1 MNGYRLY
8 IVSDVKR
15 LSRDAEAGE
24 SLVGGFVRTRAP
36 SNPNGGGVIVETPR
50 PDELLQAECP
60 TQTHPRPW
68 TLLPRNRKTKISI
81 MGLSRKILDNADPR
95 YKRALLNA
103 AAYRKVRTKEL
114 SVMHG
119 CVSSGASALLASA
132 SLALAASRF
141 LYEKVAETGDISLL
155 KQAAQLADS
164 ARQSELAAWE
174 MSAREGA
181 AKRKLDAASQG
192 MPWLQQDDGK
202 AKSGRKTNAE
212 RQLAEA
218 NAIVVP
224 AQKSMT
230 IDDVLV
236 MPISGGDKVEP

>member
-1 MNGYRLY
+1 M
-8 IVSDVKR
+8 SDEKR
-15 LSRDAEAGE
+15 LSKAAEDGS

-50 PDELLQAECP
+50 PDELLPAEVP
-60 TQTHPRPW
+60 HPRPW
-68 TLLPRNRKTKISI
+68 TKLPRNRKTKIAL
-81 MGLSRKILDNADPR
+81 MGVSKLILDNADPR

-103 AAYRKVRTKEL
+103 SSYRKVRTKEL
-114 SVMHG
+114 AVMHG

-181 AKRKLDAASQG
+181 AKRKLEAAMAGQ
-192 MPWLQQDDGK
+192 PWLQQDTDR
-202 AKSGRKTNAE
+202 ARTGRKTNAE

-224 AQKSMT
+224 AQKSIT

-236 MPISGGDKVEP
+236 MPVSGDDCVKRS

>member
-1 MNGYRLY
+1 M
-8 IVSDVKR
+8 SDVKR
-15 LSRDAEAGE
+15 LSRDAEAGQ

-50 PDELLQAECP
+50 PDELLQAEAP
-60 TQTHPRPW
+60 VQTHPRPW
-68 TLLPRNRKTKISI
+68 TLLPRNRKTKIAL
-81 MGLSRKILDNADPR
+81 MGISRRVIDGADPR
-95 YKRALLNA
+95 YKKALLYAN
-103 AAYRKVRTKEL
+103 AYRKVRTREL
-114 SVMHG
+114 ATMHG
-119 CVSSGASALLASA
+119 HVSSGASALLASA

-141 LYEKVAETGDISLL
+141 LYEKVAETGDLSLL
-155 KQAAQLADS
+155 KQAASLADS

-181 AKRKLDAASQG
+181 AKRKLEAANAG
-192 MPWLQQDDGK
+192 MPWMQQDTDRAK
-202 AKSGRKTNAE
+202 AGRKTNAE
-212 RQLAEA
+212 RQLAEV

-236 MPISGGDKVEP
+236 MPLTDDKV